1 MGPLRKVVR
10 LGDAAGFLQK
20 LNLKVCFVY
29 KGNYLKNHCIVTLG
43 FKTVPLDTPYCF
55 YPPNYNTY
63 KIVNVSNTAFGLVAY
78 LNRSYRTAYPD
89 DVAVL
94 QMTVKYETEDR
105 LHVKVLKQSS
115 LRWWVNNG
123 EY

>member
-1 MGPLRKVVR
+1 MIVSLKTEPLKTVVR
-10 LGDAAGFLQK
+10 LEDAVGFLQK
-20 LNLKVCFVY
+20 LNLKVCFTY
-29 KGNYLKNHCIVTLG
+29 KVSKKKNYIVTSG

-78 LNRSYRTAYPD
+78 LNRTYRTAYPD
-89 DVAVL
+89 DVEVL

-105 LHVKVLKQSS
+105 LHVKVLK
-115 LRWWVNNG
+115 
-123 EY
+123 